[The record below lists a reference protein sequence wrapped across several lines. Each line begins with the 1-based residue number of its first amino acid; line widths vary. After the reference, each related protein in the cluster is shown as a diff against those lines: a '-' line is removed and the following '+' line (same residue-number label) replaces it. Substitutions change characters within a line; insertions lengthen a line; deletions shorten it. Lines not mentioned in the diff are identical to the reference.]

1 MKDKFSSI
9 LKNKNMPYISSVG
22 YLENTKIKK
31 RVAFILLENFSMM
44 AFTGAVDAL
53 VTTNLMKSTTM
64 YEVLVVGSEASAAVS
79 DLGIEV
85 AADYSLDK
93 FDATSLKID
102 VLIVCGGLRVL
113 PKTTLLLRSK
123 LRHADNKDRM
133 LGGLW
138 NGAYFLAEAGL
149 LSGYQCAYHPDGRA
163 MMAEQFWDVSVSS
176 RSFIVDRNRISC
188 AGASSSLSMML
199 EVVRTDC
206 GNEVVSA
213 VEEMLRCDKGLDS
226 PDISTIG
233 VDQNLTLP
241 EKLKISLQLMKNN
254 IEEPLSI
261 SEIANWVN
269 ISRRQLERMFGNYV
283 NASPS
288 RYYMELRLTR
298 ARQLLQQTNKPV
310 AEVAVATGFVSI
322 SHFRNC
328 FFQLF
333 EVTPGQFRRSC
344 QAGEHSM

>member
-9 LKNKNMPYISSVG
+9 LKNKNMAYISSAG
-22 YLENTKIKK
+22 YLETPKVKK

-64 YEVLVVGSEASAAVS
+64 YEVLVVGSEAAVTVS

-93 FDATSLKID
+93 FDATSLNID

-113 PKTTLLLRSK
+113 PKTTSLLRNK
-123 LRHADNKDRM
+123 LRHADTKDM
-133 LGGLW
+133 ILGGLW

-149 LSGYQCAYHPDGRA
+149 LNGYQCAYHPDGRA

-213 VEEMLRCDKGLDS
+213 VEEMLSCDKGLDS

-322 SHFRNC
+322 PHFRSC

-333 EVTPGQFRRSC
+333 EVTPGQFRKSC
-344 QAGEHSM
+344 QAGENSV

>member
-1 MKDKFSSI
+1 MRDRFSSA
-9 LKNKNMPYISSVG
+9 LKNKNLPYMG
-22 YLENTKIKK
+22 AGEAHETPANTR
-31 RVAFILLENFSMM
+31 RVAFILLEHFSMM

-53 VTTNLMKSTTM
+53 VTTNLMKASTV
-64 YEVLVVGSEASAAVS
+64 YEVLVVGAEPKATVS

-85 AADYSLDK
+85 ATEFSLED
-93 FDATSLKID
+93 FDTESLHVD
-102 VLIVCGGLRVL
+102 VLIVCGGLRVQ
-113 PKTTLLLRSK
+113 PKSTPLLRSR
-123 LRHADNKDRM
+123 LRSADSQGVL

-138 NGAYFLAEAGL
+138 NGAYFLADAGL

-163 MMAEQFWDVSVSS
+163 MMAEQFWDVTITN
-176 RSFIVDRNRISC
+176 RSFIVDRNRLSC

-199 EVVRTDC
+199 EVVRADC
-206 GNEVVSA
+206 GNAVVGA
-213 VEEMLRCDKGLDS
+213 VEEMLSCDKGIDL
-226 PDISTIG
+226 PDISTLH
-233 VDQNLTLP
+233 VDQNHTLP

-269 ISRRQLERMFGNYV
+269 ISRRQLERMFCTYV
-283 NASPS
+283 SASPS

-322 SHFRNC
+322 SHFRSC
-328 FFQLF
+328 FYQLF
-333 EVTPGQFRRSC
+333 EATPGQFRKSC
-344 QAGEHSM
+344 QAGDFAP

>member
-1 MKDKFSSI
+1 MRERFSST
-9 LKNKNMPYISSVG
+9 LKNKNMAYIAPSGTGGDARRVR
-22 YLENTKIKK
+22 
-31 RVAFILLENFSMM
+31 RVAFILLDHFSMM

-53 VTTNLMKSTTM
+53 VTTNLMKSSTL
-64 YEVLVVGSEASAAVS
+64 YEVLVVGDERGATVS

-85 AADYSLDK
+85 STDVALAKLDSAALG
-93 FDATSLKID
+93 ID
-102 VLIVCGGLRVL
+102 VVIVCGGLRVK
-113 PKTTLLLRSK
+113 PQATSLLRSRLK
-123 LRHADNKDRM
+123 SAEGHGAI

-163 MMAEQFWDVSVSS
+163 MMAEQFWDVSVTS
-176 RSFIVDRNRISC
+176 RSFIVDRNRLSC

-199 EVVRTDC
+199 ELVRSDC
-206 GNEVVSA
+206 GNEVVGA
-213 VEEMLRCDKGLDS
+213 VEEMLSCDKGLDS
-226 PDISTIG
+226 PDVSTLR
-233 VDQNLTLP
+233 VDRNHTLP

-261 SEIANWVN
+261 PEISNWVN
-269 ISRRQLERMFGNYV
+269 LSRRQLERLFASYV
-283 NASPS
+283 SASPS

-298 ARQLLQQTNKPV
+298 ARQLLQQTNKPL

-328 FFQLF
+328 FHQLF
-333 EVTPGQFRRSC
+333 DITPGQFRKAC
-344 QAGEHSM
+344 QQEGHAG

>member
-9 LKNKNMPYISSVG
+9 LKNKNMAYISSADS
-22 YLENTKIKK
+22 LDRPRITKK
-31 RVAFILLENFSMM
+31 VAFILLENFSMM

-53 VTTNLMKSTTM
+53 VTTNLMKSTTI
-64 YEVLVVGSEASAAVS
+64 YEILVVGSEAPATIS

-85 AADYSLDK
+85 AADCSLDK
-93 FDATSLKID
+93 FDAASLQVD

-113 PKTTLLLRSK
+113 PKATQLLRSK
-123 LRHADNKDRM
+123 LRNADSKDVM

-163 MMAEQFWDVSVSS
+163 MMTEQFWDVSVSS

-199 EVVRTDC
+199 EVVRSDC
-206 GNEVVSA
+206 GNEVVSS
-213 VEEMLRCDKGLDS
+213 VEEMLSCDKGLDS
-226 PDISTIG
+226 PDISTIR

-269 ISRRQLERMFGNYV
+269 ISRRQLERMFCHYV

-322 SHFRNC
+322 SHFRSC

-333 EVTPGQFRRSC
+333 EVTPGQFRKSC
-344 QAGEHSM
+344 QSGEY